1 MLVKNEGLS
10 SKISNYLK
18 LMIDDFSEGNDN
30 YYGEG
35 TLVSFVFEEDEKGDL
50 DLYEKEDVE
59 NFYEVREF
67 IKNKG
72 GELIYISKFADED
85 LEYTF
90 KVIENYIECSFI
102 EPYWEL

>member
-10 SKISNYLK
+10 SKISNYLE
-18 LMIDDFSEGNDN
+18 LMIDDFNEGNDN
-30 YYGEG
+30 NYGEG
-35 TLVSFVFEEDEKGDL
+35 TLVSFVFEEDEKGNL
-50 DLYEKEDVE
+50 DWYDKEDVE

-72 GELIYISKFADED
+72 GELIYISKFFDKD

-90 KVIENYIECSFI
+90 KVIENDIKCSFI
-102 EPYWEL
+102 EPYWE